1 MSSVLGM
8 LNFKYQLDIQ
18 VEMFT
23 RWLDEQ
29 V

>member
-8 LNFKYQLDIQ
+8 LSFRCQLDIQ

-23 RWLDEQ
+23 RWLDKQ

>member
-18 VEMFT
+18 VAMFT